1 MARRGLSATLYSSAA
16 DIRLK
21 WAQERHT
28 MPMSKMAVNPV
39 SAPPTDALRRTFE
52 TAIAQMQES
61 PQSVSPSQT
70 PIFVRKQTTIP
81 DDSASKKRALTAAAR
96 ALAQL
101 WNISPSLIR

>member
-1 MARRGLSATLYSSAA
+1 
-16 DIRLK
+16 
-21 WAQERHT
+21 

-52 TAIAQMQES
+52 SAIAQMQQNT
-61 PQSVSPSQT
+61 QSLRPSQT
-70 PIFVRKQTTIP
+70 PIFVRKQTTMA
-81 DDSASKKRALTAAAR
+81 DESGSEKRALTAAAR